1 MCVCACVFVYVGG
14 SICLSVC
21 LSYVLSIFD
30 SSTSFTVL
38 SFNLLSLAVLQA
50 GVDYNCMC
58 LWMCIYINNVSLLS

>member
-30 SSTSFTVL
+30 EFHRVEFQFAESC
-38 SFNLLSLAVLQA
+38 SLASW
-50 GVDYNCMC
+50 C
-58 LWMCIYINNVSLLS
+58 